1 MKLGKHIFGVG
12 AMTGISRVFGFV
24 RDMLIAR
31 VLGAGRLSDVF
42 FAAFKL
48 PNLFRDLLGEG
59 ALSAI
64 FIPMYADSKR
74 DESLA
79 RNVFSWLMVVLLGI
93 TIVFE
98 IFMPLVVWALAPGFD
113 AVPGKIEATVA
124 VSRIMFVYVIFVCGA
139 AFLSA
144 VLNAFSRFLLAAF
157 MPVLLN
163 IMLIGALLIAM
174 KWGTENVLYLMSVTV
189 VLSGIIQFGI
199 LWGRIR
205 RQHFGLRLVVPRL
218 TPGIK
223 SLFGRLGVSIIGN
236 GFYQI
241 TIIVGTLVASF
252 QSGAVS
258 WLYYADRIVQLPFA
272 MIGLA
277 VGTVLISSISNA
289 LAEKNMRSVYIQ
301 QNSSMRKSLML
312 ILPCVVGLEVLAG
325 PIIKY
330 LFQYGAWSAES
341 TYAVAVAIMIQALVL
356 PAMLVSQIYSKT
368 LYASQ
373 DVKTPVRT
381 SMVSLGVAATL
392 YVALFPFVGYL
403 AIPIGVVVSGYL
415 KNYLLAR
422 ACRMRGL
429 SRCDGRTVRAIVA
442 FGLWAIV
449 LGVVM
454 SRFAVDSIW
463 MLGAMVAGYAVLYL
477 PVAWV
482 IERRIK

>member
-236 GFYQI
+236 GVYQI